1 MRRPWR
7 LGPSATRYHMSL
19 PLGAPTPSQKEVL
32 CHVAQRHDSL
42 HPPALPVDDDQPP
55 HAGHAEPLYNGAQ
68 RVVLRAQVQA
78 LLAARRQRVQL
89 LQRAEGGA
97 GLCC

>member
-1 MRRPWR
+1 
-7 LGPSATRYHMSL
+7 
-19 PLGAPTPSQKEVL
+19 
-32 CHVAQRHDSL
+32 
-42 HPPALPVDDDQPP
+42 
-55 HAGHAEPLYNGAQ
+55 
-68 RVVLRAQVQA
+68 VLRAQVQA